1 MEINVE
7 ITRVLEAQKLTTKN
21 GEMVKHMFIG
31 KTEGDYPKEICFEVM
46 NEERWN
52 KMKDYVVVGKTV
64 KASFDISSREWNGK
78 FFTSINCFS
87 VYGGGGQQQQAPVQ
101 QQSAVPNAQP
111 SPAGSSENTDNLP
124 F

>member
-21 GEMVKHMFIG
+21 GEMVKHAFVG
-31 KTEGDYPKEICFEVM
+31 KTEGDYPKEICFDVM
-46 NEERWN
+46 SEERWN

-78 FFTSINCFS
+78 FFTSVNCFS
-87 VYGGGGQQQQAPVQ
+87 VYGGGGSQYQAQSPAQPAPRTAAAAPVQ
-101 QQSAVPNAQP
+101 QTNDEP
-111 SPAGSSENTDNLP
+111 P

>member
-1 MEINVE
+1 MEINVL
-7 ITRVLEAQKLTTKN
+7 ITRVLEGQKLTTKN

-46 NEERWN
+46 SEERWN

-64 KASFDISSREWNGK
+64 KASFDLSSREWNGK
-78 FFTSINCFS
+78 FFTSVNCFS
-87 VYGGGGQQQQAPVQ
+87 VYGGGVSQQQQGQSPAQPAPQTAAPAPVQ
-101 QQSAVPNAQP
+101 QTNDEP
-111 SPAGSSENTDNLP
+111 P